1 MPDNNVTLTGFLDYY
16 WRNRELMAEYFVQH
30 VQMVTLGVLL
40 ALAVGV
46 PLGIL
51 CMKSRWL
58 ARLILAV
65 TGMLQV
71 LPSLAML
78 VLLMLWMGLGNST
91 VTAGLFL
98 YSLNPI
104 VRNSYVGLQQ
114 VSGSLIDAARGLGM
128 SRWQQLWRVRVP
140 LALPYMMTGLRV
152 AAVIAIG
159 VATIAPLVGGDGL
172 GREVYAGINGQNP
185 LRIYAGAVPAA
196 LLAIAA
202 DIVLGVLQRRL
213 DPTNRS
219 SRKRGSHSGSGQ
231 GGSGKA
237 AADQAVPPVP
247 KAQG

>member
-1 MPDNNVTLTGFLDYY
+1 MPDTSVNFVDFVDYF
-16 WRNRELMAEYFVQH
+16 WRNRGLMGEYFLQH

-40 ALAVGV
+40 ALLVGV
-46 PLGIL
+46 PLGVL

-58 ARLILAV
+58 SRIILSI
-65 TGMLQV
+65 TGILQV

-78 VLLMLWMGLGNST
+78 VLLMLWMGLGNTT
-91 VTAGLFL
+91 VTVGLFL

-104 VRNSYVGLQQ
+104 VRNTYVGLQQ
-114 VSGSLIDAARGLGM
+114 VSSSLIDAARGVGM
-128 SRWQQLWRVRVP
+128 NRWQQLWRVRVP

-172 GREVYAGINGQNP
+172 GRELYAGINGQNS
-185 LRIYAGAVPAA
+185 LRIYAGAIPAA
-196 LLAIAA
+196 LLAIVA
-202 DIVLGVLQRRL
+202 DIGLGALQRRL
-213 DPTNRS
+213 DPAHRS
-219 SRKRGSHSGSGQ
+219 SRASSKRGSGGS
-231 GGSGKA
+231 SGKA